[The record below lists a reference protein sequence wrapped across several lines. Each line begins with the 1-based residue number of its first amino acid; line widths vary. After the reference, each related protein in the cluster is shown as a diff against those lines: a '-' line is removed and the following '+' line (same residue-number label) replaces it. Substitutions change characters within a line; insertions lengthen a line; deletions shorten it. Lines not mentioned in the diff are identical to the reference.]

1 MLTLKKKHNGEK
13 YQVLKNGG
21 VTGWPPETSPSDSL
35 RSELRKNYSLPLL
48 PEDDYP
54 DYSYEDLLSQFS
66 PSQRKISDWLTAR
79 KKTGRFEDQL
89 GGGNLE
95 RQLLNLASNKTFQSQ
110 KKFVDEI
117 FDFYDKQ
124 GYMTTSDG
132 GTETPYET
140 KDELYRDIQGA
151 GGVYFPEAH
160 GMYDTKTASGEDY
173 GGPLEKINSGV
184 DRSFQR
190 LAAFIEGQKKDS
202 SQKHENVHSLNA
214 KLAEG
219 VIEDIRPPEHEYY
232 DDKRELYSRLMQL
245 RLDNNLDPSKIL
257 TKEDLPA
264 KSKISNAQLDYLPE
278 EQLLKLLNDV
288 AYAEPNNNTNE
299 AIQYGNKGIKVKK
312 KYGGKFRLTKK

>member
-1 MLTLKKKHNGEK
+1 M
-13 YQVLKNGG
+13 KNGG
-21 VTGWPPETSPSDSL
+21 VTGWPPETPSYDNL
-35 RSELRKNYSLPLL
+35 RSELKQDYSLPLL

-54 DYSYEDLLSQFS
+54 DYSYEDLQPHFS
-66 PSQRKISDWLTAR
+66 PSQKKIADWLIAR

-95 RQLLNLASNKTFQSQ
+95 RPLLNLASNKTFQSQ
-110 KKFVDEI
+110 KNFVNEI

-124 GYMTTSDG
+124 GYMTTPDG
-132 GTETPYET
+132 GTETPYKT
-140 KDELYRDIQGA
+140 KDELYRDIQGV

-160 GMYDTKTASGEDY
+160 GMYDTKTASGPDY
-173 GGPLEKINSGV
+173 GGAAERINSTV

-202 SQKHENVHSLNA
+202 TQKHENVHSLNA
-214 KLAEG
+214 RLAEG
-219 VIEDIRPPEHEYY
+219 VIEDIRPLEHEYY
-232 DDKRELYSRLMQL
+232 DDSRELYSRLMQL
-245 RLDNNLDPSKIL
+245 RLDNNLDPNKIF
-257 TKEDLPA
+257 TKEDLKDL

-288 AYAEPNNNTNE
+288 AYAEPDNNTNE

-312 KYGGKFRLTKK
+312 EYGGKFRLTKK